1 MECAKDEDTSAPTVS
16 ITDSAAVNSQKPEE
30 NASTTSVPV
39 THAPETIVSAG
50 NDESVVVDCE
60 TSTVLTTSVII
71 DDGNPSTSEDN
82 QLNVAMASATLSDA
96 DEVIEDLVISNKQKV
111 QETANENEN
120 PTINNTI
127 VNPDIVSEKTLKS
140 HEELN
145 SSMVDGEFEDAHEY
159 VDSEDKCAEKEQLD
173 YDEELLNNE
182 ESLKDEGEE
191 VIYIFKII

>member
-1 MECAKDEDTSAPTVS
+1 MECAKDENTSAPTVS

-39 THAPETIVSAG
+39 THAPETIVSTG

-145 SSMVDGEFEDAHEY
+145 SSRVDGEFEDAHEY